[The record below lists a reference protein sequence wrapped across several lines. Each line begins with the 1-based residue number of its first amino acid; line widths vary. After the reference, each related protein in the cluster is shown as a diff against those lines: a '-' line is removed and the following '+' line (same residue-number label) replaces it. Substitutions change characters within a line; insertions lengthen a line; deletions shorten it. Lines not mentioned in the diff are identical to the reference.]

1 MLSSLSVTWR
11 WKDIGFCGESGILFK
26 LLRSF
31 SPSTPHLQPL
41 LGNMGT
47 FVQSE
52 LGVLR
57 ESLGR
62 AQEPYF
68 LFLFCTI
75 TKKKIFLTFWPC
87 SKHVGILV
95 LCMGMEPS
103 FPAVEAQSY
112 PLDWQ
117 VSPSLH
123 LSCTCRVTGDLLNS
137 AQVGVSQGP
146 HPVT

>member
-75 TKKKIFLTFWPC
+75 TKKKIFFNFLAMQQACGNLSFVHGDGTLIPC
-87 SKHVGILV
+87 SGSTV
-95 LCMGMEPS
+95 LPTGLAGKSLSAFIVHM
-103 FPAVEAQSY
+103 QSH
-112 PLDWQ
+112 W
-117 VSPSLH
+117 
-123 LSCTCRVTGDLLNS
+123 DLLNS